1 MSEQHIRTVLR
12 EICEELDRCA
22 RKVVFP
28 SLVGAGIA
36 LAGGCDNGRPVP
48 SDTGVSGEVR
58 MLYGVPDWRPEQPPL
73 PPYGVP
79 FDRGA
84 RPIDKRQAR
93 EAPPLPPYMAPD
105 AGPPQPDYMAP
116 DDAKPPK
123 PKLDGG
129 PQPLYNAPPPAPP
142 EPKP

>member
-36 LAGGCDNGRPVP
+36 LAGGCDNGRPAP
-48 SDTGVSGEVR
+48 ADTSIAGDATAV
-58 MLYGVPDWRPEQPPL
+58 YGVQPLDGVRPEQPPL
-73 PPYGVP
+73 PPYMAPP
-79 FDRGA
+79 FDRGV
-84 RPIDKRQAR
+84 RDQRQAR
-93 EAPPLPPYMAPD
+93 ESPPVPPYMGPD
-105 AGPPQPDYMAP
+105 VGPPQPEYMAP

-123 PKLDGG
+123 LDAG
-129 PQPLYNAPPPAPP
+129 PQPLYNAPPVPP

>member
-22 RKVVFP
+22 RKVLFP

-48 SDTGVSGEVR
+48 TDGSVSGE
-58 MLYGVPDWRPEQPPL
+58 MMPLYAAPLDGRLRPEQPPL

-79 FDRGA
+79 FDRGL
-84 RPIDKRQAR
+84 RDQRQAR
-93 EAPPLPPYMAPD
+93 ENPPVPP
-105 AGPPQPDYMAP
+105 YMAP
-116 DDAKPPK
+116 DDAKPPPP

-129 PQPLYNAPPPAPP
+129 PQPLYNAPPVPP

>member
-36 LAGGCDNGRPVP
+36 LAGGCDGRPAP
-48 SDTGVSGEVR
+48 ADTSIAGDATAV
-58 MLYGVPDWRPEQPPL
+58 YGVQPLDGVRPEQPPL
-73 PPYGVP
+73 PPYMAPP
-79 FDRGA
+79 FDRGV
-84 RPIDKRQAR
+84 RDQRQAR
-93 EAPPLPPYMAPD
+93 ESPPVPP
-105 AGPPQPDYMAP
+105 YMAP
-116 DDAKPPK
+116 DDAKP

-129 PQPLYNAPPPAPP
+129 PQPLYNAPPVPP